1 VLGAVVS
8 KLPDCAHCPLARE
21 EMACQ
26 LPDGKGGPGCPTL
39 GHKELTAEAWKK
51 YTDAVMEFAR
61 QASVQEAECYV
72 GRDQEPRQL
81 IPTKPRILEICEFAG
96 KLGYTRLGLAFCI
109 RYFKDAPLVAD
120 YLKDHGFEVV
130 SVVCKTGSIPKEKIG
145 IAEDEKL
152 RIGTYEPMCN
162 PILQAMVLNASGTQL
177 NVVMGLC
184 VGHDS
189 MLFQHSEAP
198 CTVLVAKDRVH
209 EDRAMDAL
217 RKPEP

>member
-1 VLGAVVS
+1 
-8 KLPDCAHCPLARE
+8 
-21 EMACQ
+21 MACQ
-26 LPDGKGGPGCPTL
+26 LPKGKGGPGCPTL
-39 GHKELTAEAWKK
+39 NRKDLTAEAWKK

-61 QASVQEAECYV
+61 QASIQEAECYV

>member
-1 VLGAVVS
+1 
-8 KLPDCAHCPLARE
+8 
-21 EMACQ
+21 MACQ
-26 LPDGKGGPGCPTL
+26 LPKGKGGPGCPTL
-39 GHKELTAEAWKK
+39 NRKDLTAEAWKK

-61 QASVQEAECYV
+61 QASIQEAECYV

-109 RYFKDAPLVAD
+109 RYLKEAPLVAD
-120 YLKDHGFEVV
+120 YLGDHGFEVV
-130 SVVCKTGSIPKEKIG
+130 SVVCKTGTIPKEKIG

-209 EDRAMDAL
+209 DDRAMDAL
-217 RKPEP
+217 RKPGP